1 VQEGGSDGA
10 HAPLHG
16 AAGVARTGNSK
27 PEILRNKVLLL
38 MAPPSALP
46 ENLVLAVA

>member
-16 AAGVARTGNSK
+16 VAGVARTGNSK